1 MSKLQE
7 VFDRIQKTKK
17 EQKELKSM
25 YRDAVVN
32 SKSYQAA
39 VEEMKVLRD
48 KKKKIEDAIREDFN
62 SELAKLDI
70 LKSDIENDNMLLSDA
85 ALTKIMK
92 GETVEVIDE
101 KDNRYEP
108 VFSVKFKKS

>member
-25 YRDAVVN
+25 FRDSLVN
-32 SKSYQAA
+32 SKSYQEA
-39 VEEMKVLRD
+39 VEDLKVLRD
-48 KKKKIEDAIREDFN
+48 KKKKIEDAIKEDFN

-70 LKSDIENDNMLLSDA
+70 LKSDIDNDYMLLSDA

-92 GETVEVIDE
+92 GEMIEVVDE
-101 KDNRYEP
+101 KDNKYEP
-108 VFSVKFKKS
+108 IFSVKFKKS

>member
-17 EQKELKSM
+17 EQKEIKSM
-25 YRDAVVN
+25 FRDSLVN
-32 SKSYQAA
+32 SKSYQEA
-39 VEEMKVLRD
+39 VEELKVMRD
-48 KKKKIEDAIREDFN
+48 KKKKIEDAIKEDFN
-62 SELAKLDI
+62 SELAKLDN
-70 LKSDIENDNMLLSDA
+70 LKADIENDYMLLSDA

-92 GETVEVIDE
+92 GEMIEVVDE
-101 KDNRYEP
+101 KDNKYEP

>member
-1 MSKLQE
+1 MAKLQE

-25 YRDAVVN
+25 YRDAVIN
-32 SKSYQAA
+32 SKSYQN
-39 VEEMKVLRD
+39 VNEEIKLLRD
-48 KKKKIEDAIREDFN
+48 KKKKIEDAIKDDFN
-62 SELAKLDI
+62 SELAKLDV
-70 LKSDIENDNMLLSDA
+70 LKSDIDNDNMLLSDA

-92 GETVEVIDE
+92 GELVEVVDE
-101 KDNRYEP
+101 KDNKYEP